1 MKSSPDE
8 IRYQIA
14 LLEIEQVGSSVAR
27 KLIDLFGSAE
37 SVFRA
42 TPKELQ
48 ILGAIGKSIETGIKD
63 VSLLS
68 LADAQLK
75 FAEQQHSTIISYYDS
90 AFPNRLKHCNDAPL
104 ILYQKGHAHL
114 NNEKMIAIVG
124 TRLNTDYGKIF
135 CKELVNSLASYQPTI
150 VSGLA
155 YGIDQI
161 AHQSALDNSLTTI
174 AVMGT
179 GLDKIYPAEH
189 RNLSY
194 RILENGALLS
204 ENKINTKPD
213 KENFPKRNRIVA
225 GMVDA
230 VIVLESSD
238 KGGSLITARLAN
250 DYNRDVFALP
260 GKISDKQSAGCNAL
274 IKNNQAMLLHSPE
287 DVAITLGW
295 KRSSEQ
301 PKIIQKQLF
310 VDLNSH
316 EERIINSLQK
326 GQQSIDDLCAEA
338 NLAMST
344 LSTQLLMLEM
354 KGLVK
359 QLPGKQ
365 YQLA

>member
-1 MKSSPDE
+1 MKTTPDE

-14 LLEIEQVGSSVAR
+14 LLEIEMVGATVAR

-37 SVFRA
+37 AIFKASS
-42 TPKELQ
+42 KEFQ
-48 ILGAIGKSIETGIKD
+48 TLGAIGNSIKTGIHD
-63 VSLLS
+63 ASLLS

-75 FAEQQHSTIISYYDS
+75 FAEQQHTEIISYYDS
-90 AFPNRLKHCNDAPL
+90 AFPNRLKQCNDAPL
-104 ILYQKGHAHL
+104 ILYQKGHAQL
-114 NNEKMIAIVG
+114 NHEKMIAIVG
-124 TRLNTDYGKIF
+124 TRMNTDYGKSF
-135 CKELVNSLASYQPTI
+135 CKELVNALAQYQPLI

-161 AHQSALDNSLTTI
+161 AHQSALDNGLTTL

-194 RILENGALLS
+194 QILENGALLT

-230 VIVLESSD
+230 VVVIESSE

-260 GKISDKQSAGCNAL
+260 GKVTDRQSSGCNAL
-274 IKNNQAMLLHSPE
+274 IKNNQAILLHTPE
-287 DVAITLGW
+287 EIAITLGW
-295 KRSSEQ
+295 KRIAEQ

-310 VDLNSH
+310 ADLNPE
-316 EERIINSLQK
+316 EERIMHVLQN
-326 GQQSIDDLCAEA
+326 GQQSIDDLSVEA
-338 NLAMST
+338 GMAMSR

>member
-1 MKSSPDE
+1 MKATPDE

-14 LLEIEQVGSSVAR
+14 LLEIEQVGAAVAR

-37 SVFRA
+37 GVFKA
-42 TPKELQ
+42 SKKELRT
-48 ILGAIGKSIETGIKD
+48 LGAMGYSLENGIQD
-63 VSLLS
+63 ASLLS

-75 FAEQQHSTIISYYDS
+75 FAEQQHCEIISYYDS
-90 AFPNRLKHCNDAPL
+90 AFPKRLKHCNDAPL
-104 ILYQKGHAHL
+104 ILYQKGHANL
-114 NNEKMIAIVG
+114 NHEKMIAIVG
-124 TRLNTDYGKIF
+124 TRQNTDYGKTF
-135 CKELVNSLASYQPTI
+135 CKELVAGLADYQPVI

-155 YGIDQI
+155 YGIDQV
-161 AHQSALDNSLTTI
+161 AHQSALDNQLITL

-189 RNLSY
+189 RNLSQQ
-194 RILENGALLS
+194 ILHNGALLT
-204 ENKINTKPD
+204 ENKINTKAD

-230 VIVLESSD
+230 VVVIESSE

-260 GKISDKQSAGCNAL
+260 GKITDRQSSGCNAL
-274 IKNNQAMLLHSPE
+274 IKNNQAMLLQSAQ
-287 DVAITLGW
+287 DIALTLGW
-295 KRSSEQ
+295 KRPNEQ
-301 PKIIQKQLF
+301 PRVIQKQLF
-310 VDLNSH
+310 VDLNAE
-316 EERIINSLQK
+316 EERIVHVLQK
-326 GQQSIDDLCAEA
+326 GDQSIDDLCAQVEI
-338 NLAMST
+338 AMSV

-359 QLPGKQ
+359 QLPGKL